1 MKITDAAVYPYPLGD
16 ASVRRLALEAA
27 ALGFDSIVAA
37 DTPSGTYGEVEVRSG
52 LMIHDVS
59 IKDVLSA
66 VKRSKDSGKV
76 ISVNAANN
84 SFNRAVIGIKGVHI
98 LRGIQSA
105 DKLAFDH
112 VAAKMAADNRV
123 AVDIDLFPIIM
134 GRSVARQRAIHRYMD
149 ILVLEQRFEFP
160 LTLSTHAHSL
170 LEMRNVRDIAGLC
183 SLFGMDVADVERALA
198 GVGTVLTPPKQA
210 VTVIA

>member
-16 ASVRRLALEAA
+16 ASVRRFALEAA
-27 ALGFDSIVAA
+27 ALGFDSIVAT

-52 LMIHDVS
+52 LMIRDLP
-59 IKDVLSA
+59 IKDVIST

-84 SFNRAVIGIKGVHI
+84 TFNRAVIGIKGVHI

-134 GRSVARQRAIHRYMD
+134 GRSVARQRVIHRYMD

-160 LTLSTHAHSL
+160 ITLSTHAHSL
-170 LEMRNVRDIAGLC
+170 LDMRNVRDIAGLC
-183 SLFGMDVADVERALA
+183 SLIGMDVPDVERALA

>member
-16 ASVRRLALEAA
+16 ASVRRLALQAA

-37 DTPSGTYGEVEVRSG
+37 DAPSGTYAGVEVRSG
-52 LMIHDVS
+52 LMIRDVP
-59 IKDVLSA
+59 IKDVIA
-66 VKRSKDSGKV
+66 AAKRYRDSGRV

-84 SFNRAVIGIKGVHI
+84 SFNRAAIGVKGVHI
-98 LRGIQSA
+98 IRGIQNA

-123 AVDIDLFPIIM
+123 AVDIDLSPII

-149 ILVLEQRFEFP
+149 IMVLEQRFEFP
-160 LTLSTHAHSL
+160 ITLSTHARSL
-170 LEMRNVRDIAGLC
+170 LDMRNVRDVAGLC
-183 SLFGMDVADVERALA
+183 SLIGMDVPDVQRALA
-198 GVGTVLTPPKQA
+198 GVGTVLTPVEPSVK
-210 VTVIA
+210 VIA